1 MAKYMFKF
9 QSIKNV
15 KEMLEKKI
23 QEEISRINKQIEN
36 FRFELKHLTNE
47 KKRVSIQTTE
57 KSTIVSDYQSM
68 KMYSSHLQQQMEA
81 IERKIEVSLK
91 KREEKQKE
99 LVERKKEIKSLEI
112 IKENDYLNFLSEER
126 KNELK
131 ALNEVALRNFNG
143 EQS

>member
-1 MAKYMFKF
+1 MAKYKFKF
-9 QSIKNV
+9 QSIMNV

-23 QEEISRINKQIEN
+23 QEEISRINKEIDDLS
-36 FRFELKHLTNE
+36 FELKHLTNE
-47 KKRVSIQTTE
+47 KKRVAIQMLE
-57 KSTIVSDYQSM
+57 KSTIVSDFQSM

-81 IERKIEVSLK
+81 VERKIEVCSK
-91 KREEKQKE
+91 KRDEKQKE

-112 IKENDYLNFLSEER
+112 IKENDYLNYLSEER

>member
-1 MAKYMFKF
+1 MAKYKFKF

-23 QEEISRINKQIEN
+23 QEEISRINKQIEDL
-36 FRFELKHLTNE
+36 RFELKHLTNE
-47 KKRVSIQTTE
+47 RKRVSIQMTE

-68 KMYSSHLQQQMEA
+68 KMYGSHLQQQMEA
-81 IERKIEVSLK
+81 IERKIELSLT